1 MADEVKLA
9 FGLDGAPDANLASWR
24 KDPPKFLGDYHLED
38 ESYDTLV
45 FEAQV
50 MGVGMRILMW
60 GMAKTLY
67 RVMVTFAPD
76 DVGTRVTLSG
86 QAKPDVR
93 DAMGAYLREHTR
105 QL

>member
-9 FGLDGAPDANLASWR
+9 FGLDGAPDANRAAWKSR
-24 KDPPKFLGDYHLED
+24 PPSFLGDYHLAD

-50 MGVGMRILMW
+50 MGVGMRILMF

-67 RVMVTFAPD
+67 RLSATFSD
-76 DVGTRVTLSG
+76 DPVGTRVTLAG
-86 QAKPDVR
+86 QAKEDVR
-93 DAMGAYLREHTR
+93 DEIGAYLREHTR